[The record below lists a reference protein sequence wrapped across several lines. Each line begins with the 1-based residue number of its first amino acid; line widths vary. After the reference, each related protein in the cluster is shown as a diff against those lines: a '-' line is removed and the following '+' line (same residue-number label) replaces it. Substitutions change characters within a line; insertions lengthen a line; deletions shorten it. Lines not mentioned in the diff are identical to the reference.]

1 MKSPAPIIL
10 LVDDYADNRA
20 MYARYLVYAG
30 YRVDEATNGQEA
42 LDKAGEIHPDLI
54 VMDLSLPVMDGWEF
68 SRALDARDAHPPIV
82 VLTAAPDPA
91 ARAAE
96 VHADGWLGKPFEY
109 EELEAMVRKFGSHP
123 ARWPAP
129 PGPLRRTRASGTVA
143 ARRCERRRFPR

>member
-54 VMDLSLPVMDGWEF
+54 VMDLSLPVMDGWEATRVLKAELPT
-68 SRALDARDAHPPIV
+68 SAIPIV
-82 VLTAAPDPA
+82 ALTAHALRSDEAKATEIGFDAFIRKPA
-91 ARAAE
+91 EPKLVLEIVQRFVGPA
-96 VHADGWLGKPFEY
+96 LGG
-109 EELEAMVRKFGSHP
+109 A
-123 ARWPAP
+123 
-129 PGPLRRTRASGTVA
+129 
-143 ARRCERRRFPR
+143 